1 MDIKPFVAYSLMVG
15 IYLKIGIIHENI
27 VSPNPNKFTIAERER
42 DVFLSRA
49 FSASSWSCQGG
60 RL

>member
-1 MDIKPFVAYSLMVG
+1 MDNKPFVAYSLMVG
-15 IYLKIGIIHENI
+15 IYFKIGIIHENI
-27 VSPNPNKFTIAERER
+27 VSPNPNKLTIAERER